1 MSRTLPF
8 SLSGRLAPSR
18 VLQERDERRHQP
30 RLTIRAGGYAS
41 PSRRTVLAG
50 LMALLG
56 FSTSGRALGQGSLA
70 RHGIAMHGDPA
81 LPPHFAHLPYADPAA
96 PKGGRLTI
104 GVVGSFDSLNPYIV
118 RGQSAGEVQTYV
130 YEPLLIRS
138 LDEPFTLYAHVAES
152 VEMPDDRSSITF
164 SLHPAARFSDGAAIS
179 AETVAF
185 SLDILKRLGWPN
197 LRNYYSKVERVDIL
211 GPRRLRLSF
220 PAAQDRELPLILS
233 LLPMLP
239 QHRLDDHRFN
249 QTTLEAPIGS
259 GPYVVGDVDVGK
271 SVIYSKNPDWW
282 ARDLPFTQGLHN
294 FSEIKIE
301 YFRDDNTMF
310 EALKKGII
318 DLRPEDN
325 PTRWQ
330 AGYDFPAARDG
341 RVIRESFTSGLPKP
355 MFALA
360 FNQRRDVFARRELRQ
375 ALTALF
381 DFEWI
386 NANLFSNTYRRTH
399 SYFEGSELSAIGVA
413 ASDGEKRLLAP
424 FLDKIPAPVL
434 DGTWRAPV
442 SDGSGFDR
450 ARVRE
455 ALALLAGAGY
465 QSKDGKL
472 RDQQGQAL
480 SFEAIVNLHEHERL
494 LLAWRRV
501 LDRVGI
507 DLRIRVIDSAQ
518 FERRRQNY
526 DYDMI
531 PWAWGASL
539 SPGNEQAFR
548 WGSKVA
554 DQPGSFNL
562 AGVKDAAVDQ
572 MVLALLAARQREDFV
587 DAARALD
594 RALIAGAYV
603 LPLYHLPERRI
614 AHASSLGHPQ
624 KTALFGP
631 TFESWWRKPASP

>member
-1 MSRTLPF
+1 M
-8 SLSGRLAPSR
+8 GRSNSWHEPGGGADSAPPKA
-18 VLQERDERRHQP
+18 QHP
-30 RLTIRAGGYAS
+30 PGNRAALL
-41 PSRRTVLAG
+41 SRREVAATILG
-50 LMALLG
+50 LLG
-56 FSTSGRALGQGSLA
+56 GNLGGGASSRDLPA
-70 RHGIAMHGDPA
+70 RHGIAMHGEPA
-81 LPPHFAHLPYADPAA
+81 LPVNFTQLPYVDVNA

-104 GVVGSFDSLNPYIV
+104 GVIGSFDSLNPYIV

-138 LDEPFTLYAHVAES
+138 LDEPFTLYGHVAES

-164 SLHPAARFSDGAAIS
+164 NLNPQARFSDGVAIT
-179 AETVAF
+179 AETAAF

-197 LRNYYSKVERVDIL
+197 LRNYYSKVESVDIL
-211 GPRRLRLSF
+211 GPGRLRLSF

-239 QHRLDDHRFN
+239 QHRLDDRRFD
-249 QTTLEAPIGS
+249 QTTLEPPIGS
-259 GPYVVGDVDVGK
+259 GPYVVGEVDVGK
-271 SVIYSKNPDWW
+271 SVIYAKNPDWW
-282 ARDLPFTQGLHN
+282 ARALPFTQGLHN
-294 FSEIKIE
+294 FAEIKIE

-330 AGYDFPAARDG
+330 SGYDFPAAREG
-341 RVIRESFTSGLPKP
+341 RVVRESFTSGLPKP
-355 MFALA
+355 MFGFA
-360 FNQRRDVFARRELRQ
+360 FNLRRDIFVQKEVRQ
-375 ALTALF
+375 ALTLLF

-386 NANLFSNTYRRTH
+386 NANLFSGTYRRTQ
-399 SYFEGSELSAIGVA
+399 SYFEGSELSAIA
-413 ASDGEKRLLAP
+413 RPASAGERQLLAP
-424 FLDKIPAPVL
+424 FPNAIPADVL
-434 DGTWRAPV
+434 AGDWRVPV

-450 ARVRE
+450 KRVRE
-455 ALALLAGAGY
+455 ALDLLAMAGY
-465 QSKDGKL
+465 QSRDGKL
-472 RDQQGQAL
+472 RDRQGQPMT
-480 SFEAIVNLHEHERL
+480 FEAMVNLHEHERL

-562 AGVKDAAVDQ
+562 AGVKDPVVDH

-603 LPLYHLPERRI
+603 LPLYHLPERRL
-614 AHASSLGHPQ
+614 ARSSHLDHPQ

-631 TFESWWRKPASP
+631 TFESWWRKPVSP

>member
-1 MSRTLPF
+1 MSRNLPF
-8 SLSGRLAPSR
+8 GLIGGLAPSR
-18 VLQERDERRHQP
+18 LSRSHGVPPGQAALMM
-30 RLTIRAGGYAS
+30 RAGEIAN
-41 PSRRTVLAG
+41 PSRRAALAG
-50 LMALLG
+50 MLGLLG
-56 FSTSGRALGQGSLA
+56 LHFSGRALGQETIA
-70 RHGIAMHGDPA
+70 RHGIAMHGEPA
-81 LPPHFAHLPYADPAA
+81 LPPHFTHLPYADPAA

-104 GVVGSFDSLNPYIV
+104 GVVGSFDSLHPYIV

-130 YEPLLIRS
+130 FEPLLIRS
-138 LDEPFTLYAHVAES
+138 LDEPFTLYGHVAQS

-164 SLHPAARFSDGAAIS
+164 TLNPAARFSDGVAIS

-197 LRNYYSKVERVDIL
+197 LRNYYSKVERVEIL
-211 GPRRLRLSF
+211 GPRRVRLSF

-239 QHRLDDHRFN
+239 QHRLDDTRFD
-249 QTTLEAPIGS
+249 QTTLEAPVGS
-259 GPYVVGDVDVGK
+259 GPYIVGDVDVGK
-271 SVIYSKNPDWW
+271 SVVYSKNPDWW
-282 ARDLPFTQGLHN
+282 ARDLPFTKGLHN

-330 AGYDFPAARDG
+330 TGYDFPAAREG

-360 FNQRRDVFARRELRQ
+360 FNQRRDVFARREVRQ

-399 SYFEGSELSAIGVA
+399 SYFEGSELSAIGVS
-413 ASDGEKRLLAP
+413 ASAGEKRLLEP
-424 FLDKIPAPVL
+424 FMDKMPAAVL
-434 DGTWRAPV
+434 GGTWRAPV

-450 ARVRE
+450 TRVRE
-455 ALALLAGAGY
+455 ALDLLAGAGY
-465 QSKDGKL
+465 LPKDGKL
-472 RDQQGQAL
+472 RDRQGQAL
-480 SFEAIVNLHEHERL
+480 TFEAMVNLHEHERL

-562 AGVKDAAVDQ
+562 AGVKDPAVDQ